1 MELPTLVTSARAV
14 EASADRRSAA
24 AHLADAG
31 GGHGKLS
38 PTLDDGAS
46 ARRRNVFWRSAVRL
60 VGLHAT
66 TLLVVA
72 TVVFALPRAMPG
84 DPIAALQD
92 PSSSLFVT
100 DPDARQR
107 LVASYGLHRPLWEQ
121 YLDYLQRL
129 TRGDLGFS
137 IERKAPVSSVIAAH
151 LPWTLLLLG
160 VALSLASVISFVTGV
175 TAAWNR
181 GRRRDRGLLVAIT
194 GARALP
200 PYASAA
206 LLLVGLAV
214 LVPVFP
220 LSSAST
226 AFADYSSPLERVA
239 DVAHH
244 LVLPATALML
254 TMLTAKFLLVRN
266 TMISALGQ
274 DYMVLARAKGLPER
288 LLKYR
293 HAGRNALLPFM
304 ALTGVEVG
312 FAVGPAIFVEAVFAY
327 PGMGSLILRAV
338 AARDYPVLEAT
349 FLVTALVVLAANLA
363 VDLLSAHLDPRT
375 VAA

>member
-1 MELPTLVTSARAV
+1 MALHAVTLVI
-14 EASADRRSAA
+14 
-24 AHLADAG
+24 
-31 GGHGKLS
+31 
-38 PTLDDGAS
+38 
-46 ARRRNVFWRSAVRL
+46 
-60 VGLHAT
+60 
-66 TLLVVA
+66 VA

-100 DPDARQR
+100 DPGARQR
-107 LVASYGLHRPLWEQ
+107 LVASYGLDRPLWEQ
-121 YLDYLQRL
+121 YVEYLHRL
-129 TRGDLGFS
+129 ARTDLGFS

-160 VALSLASVISFVTGV
+160 ASLALASVTSFAAGV

-181 GRRRDRGLLVAIT
+181 GRLRDRGLVAVTT

-206 LLLVGLAV
+206 LLLVGFAV
-214 LVPVFP
+214 LVPLFP
-220 LSSAST
+220 LSGATT
-226 AFADYSSPLERVA
+226 AFADYSSPLERAA
-239 DVAHH
+239 DVARH
-244 LVLPATALML
+244 LVLPATALTL

-293 HAGRNALLPFM
+293 HAGRNALLPFV
-304 ALTGVEVG
+304 ALTGVETA

-338 AARDYPVLEAT
+338 AARDYPVLEAA
-349 FLVTALVVLAANLA
+349 FLVLAIVVLVANLA
-363 VDLLSAHLDPRT
+363 VDLVSARLDPRT
-375 VAA
+375 VRA